1 MKTRTRLLPAL
12 AALALL
18 VAGTGCVT
26 AYGQPRYGGPYGGG
40 YADVG
45 RIAYDNGY
53 RRGIDRGS
61 DDARSGRAAN
71 YRNDRDYRD
80 ADWGYDHRY
89 GARGQYRQ
97 AFRRGY
103 EAGYRDGFAREAR
116 GYGNGRYGG
125 RAVPRDGRYGYPDP
139 RYGGYGYASPAYDK
153 GYRDGFEK
161 GRDDGRDGDR
171 YDPIRHKWYREGDRD
186 YKSRYGS
193 REQYKAAYREA
204 FRQGYEEGYREGRYR
219 R

>member
-12 AALALL
+12 AALAMLA
-18 VAGTGCVT
+18 AGTGCVT

-53 RRGIDRGS
+53 RRGVDHGYA
-61 DDARSGRAAN
+61 DARSGRGPN
-71 YRNDRDYRD
+71 YRNHRDYRD
-80 ADWGYDHRY
+80 ADWGYDHRF
-89 GARGQYRQ
+89 GARGEYRR

-116 GYGNGRYGG
+116 GYNR
-125 RAVPRDGRYGYPDP
+125 YPDA
-139 RYGGYGYASPAYDK
+139 RSGSYGYASPAYER
-153 GYRDGFEK
+153 GFRDGLEK

-171 YDPIRHKWYREGDRD
+171 YDPLRHKWYREGDRG
-186 YKSRYGS
+186 YNSRFGP
-193 REQYKAAYREA
+193 RDQYKAAYREA
-204 FRQGYEEGYREGRYR
+204 FRQGYEQGYREGRYR